1 LGPPDC
7 KDQAGPRPG
16 EHERAME
23 ALARKGMSV
32 SITIDDIKARL
43 MGQMREPR
51 RRHVDYST

>member
-1 LGPPDC
+1 
-7 KDQAGPRPG
+7 
-16 EHERAME
+16 ME